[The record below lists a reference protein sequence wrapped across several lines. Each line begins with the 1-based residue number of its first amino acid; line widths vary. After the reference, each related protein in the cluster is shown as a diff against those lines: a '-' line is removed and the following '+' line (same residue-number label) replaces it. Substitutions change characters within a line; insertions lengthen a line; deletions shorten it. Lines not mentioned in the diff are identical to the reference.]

1 MQKIG
6 DIPNTRADSNGE
18 FTDGNVAG
26 GVPPTLL
33 PAEWF
38 NTIQREL
45 VTVVQDGGLTLDP
58 NDDTQVLAALKKL
71 FLQSGNNLSEIKDAG
86 PTAITQT
93 LANLG
98 LGEVILKTD
107 TDIQLA
113 GNVTAK
119 GGLWDTAPGA
129 IPLRVWSPNNKPLL
143 NEIGVVDASI
153 STKGIVQLATNAEM
167 ATGLSTSLVPSVAA
181 LMSLFS
187 KREFGGNSYIR
198 IPDIPDG
205 LVIQWGYVPNMPIF
219 QSFVT
224 VTFPFAFP
232 NNAQAIT
239 VARTFTSAATAGQA
253 NPTVR
258 SVVGTGF
265 EINSGDAASVN
276 MYWIAIGY

>member
-98 LGEVILKTD
+98 LGKAQQFRL
-107 TDIQLA
+107 
-113 GNVTAK
+113 GSRFR
-119 GGLWDTAPGA
+119 GLP
-129 IPLRVWSPNNKPLL
+129 PLHPK
-143 NEIGVVDASI
+143 
-153 STKGIVQLATNAEM
+153 
-167 ATGLSTSLVPSVAA
+167 
-181 LMSLFS
+181 
-187 KREFGGNSYIR
+187 
-198 IPDIPDG
+198 
-205 LVIQWGYVPNMPIF
+205 
-219 QSFVT
+219 
-224 VTFPFAFP
+224 
-232 NNAQAIT
+232 
-239 VARTFTSAATAGQA
+239 
-253 NPTVR
+253 
-258 SVVGTGF
+258 VG
-265 EINSGDAASVN
+265 
-276 MYWIAIGY
+276 